1 MTLLCKCLDST
12 FCPTPAYIW
21 TVVVVNDISYIYVYH
36 VRLGRELIFNTEQK
50 NSISFCQEKIIRQC
64 CVAVF
69 LTICGYFVCFWVSHQ
84 AVVLYSFFWWLRL
97 TNFWSRTRTQ
107 AIFGQK
113 RKNSS
118 KDIWSIVFKPTNIST
133 YISLCLCPGRT
144 EKYLNFPR
152 RKNDDCNALKQIATQ
167 FCQRCIWL
175 DGNGKI
181 FRSSAKIDK
190 ADFES

>member
-1 MTLLCKCLDST
+1 MTLLCKCPDST

-64 CVAVF
+64 CVAFF
-69 LTICGYFVCFWVSHQ
+69 LTICGYLLCFWVSHQ

-113 RKNSS
+113 K
-118 KDIWSIVFKPTNIST
+118 
-133 YISLCLCPGRT
+133 
-144 EKYLNFPR
+144 EK
-152 RKNDDCNALKQIATQ
+152 LKQGYFEHCVETQ
-167 FCQRCIWL
+167 KHFYIRLHNFNCF
-175 DGNGKI
+175 GHT
-181 FRSSAKIDK
+181 F
-190 ADFES
+190 